1 LVDKTLD
8 GIAGCVFGIV
18 IDDGDVP
25 VEGGRL
31 RGGGDAR
38 ESTREKA
45 GAIVRGDDDVEG
57 QQPDSPATSLT
68 SDSRGA
74 RRALSDLEAAE
85 AQRGENGGR
94 EREGEGADI
103 HPEMAMSG
111 GSGDSQIDVD
121 EAGGVVREEGAR
133 EREEEGEQ
141 AKEGG
146 FHGRLSMETTL

>member
-25 VEGGRL
+25 VQCCRL
-31 RGGGDAR
+31 RGGGDAV
-38 ESTREKA
+38 ESAREKA

-68 SDSRGA
+68 SDSRVA
-74 RRALSDLEAAE
+74 RRAFGGSEAAE
-85 AQRGENGGR
+85 AQRCENRGG
-94 EREGEGADI
+94 EREGEGSDI
-103 HPEMAMSG
+103 HPEMAMGG
-111 GSGDSQIDVD
+111 GSGEGQVDVD
-121 EAGGVVREEGAR
+121 EAGGVVGEEGAR

-141 AKEGG
+141 AEEYS
-146 FHGRLSMETTL
+146 FHGRRSIETTL